1 MPKRMIDLTAKQQI
15 LIALTCKKLS
25 ESPSEIQKVLGFKSQ
40 QIYRELYDV
49 NGLINEGLVEKDGK
63 GFLRLTDKGKREP
76 LVSMFLLTKRIGKIL
91 IIGNFVSLLI
101 LLYGLV
107 SSSIEYFH
115 YDLLLTVIIILMSLM
130 QIIGWYMYLYPRIL
144 LREIHHK

>member
-15 LIALTCKKLS
+15 LITLTYKKLS

-101 LLYGLV
+101 LLCGLV

>member
-15 LIALTCKKLS
+15 LITLTYKKLS

-49 NGLINEGLVEKDGK
+49 NGLINEGLVEKDRK

-101 LLYGLV
+101 LLCGLV
-107 SSSIEYFH
+107 LSSIEYFH
-115 YDLLLTVIIILMSLM
+115 YDLLLTVIIILMLLM